1 MVEQNCVYNGQR
13 IHAEVC
19 CYLGLHELLLER
31 EKRMDV
37 KNVRKDSTMLK
48 ANYRFDYC

>member
-1 MVEQNCVYNGQR
+1 MTRKEKMMVEQNCVYNGQR

-31 EKRMDV
+31 EK
-37 KNVRKDSTMLK
+37 NGRKKCKKRL
-48 ANYRFDYC
+48 NYAQS